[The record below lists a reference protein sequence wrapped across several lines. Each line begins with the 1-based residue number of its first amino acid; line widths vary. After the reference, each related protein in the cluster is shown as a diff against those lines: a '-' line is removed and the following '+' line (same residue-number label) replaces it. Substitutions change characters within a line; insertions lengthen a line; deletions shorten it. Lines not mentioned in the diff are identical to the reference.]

1 MTRKLRQV
9 TRSHREAEISQ
20 GPNSAWLCRRN
31 NEGRRKTK
39 WGERGGGERESA
51 NFRFF
56 VTLSVFRVPKPILGQ
71 NADLAAPK
79 TSFVLRSG
87 LLDVD
92 TQAGKD
98 IVIVKRQN

>member
-1 MTRKLRQV
+1 MKRRFLKVRIPPGCAAATTKEGGRQ
-9 TRSHREAEISQ
+9 
-20 GPNSAWLCRRN
+20 N
-31 NEGRRKTK
+31 
-39 WGERGGGERESA
+39 GGKEEEERESA

-56 VTLSVFRVPKPILGQ
+56 VTLSVFRVPKPILEQ